1 MIESSESEWSFPT
14 ILVPKPNGEVR
25 CCVDLRKV
33 NRLVIDESFPIPR
46 IDDMVERIGKAR
58 FLTKLDLSK
67 GFHQIPSDEASKPI
81 NSVSTPFGQYQW
93 RRLPFGLNTS
103 PACFSSRIAK
113 VLIGLESFCSIYI
126 DDVIFGNSW

>member
-1 MIESSESEWSFPT
+1 MISDKPGCACDFVHKIRIKPDAQPVRQKTYRMSPQQQDKLWVEIDKLLADGMIEQSESEWSSPT

-58 FLTKLDLSK
+58 FLTK
-67 GFHQIPSDEASKPI
+67 
-81 NSVSTPFGQYQW
+81 
-93 RRLPFGLNTS
+93 
-103 PACFSSRIAK
+103 
-113 VLIGLESFCSIYI
+113 
-126 DDVIFGNSW
+126 